1 MIMLFIQGSTAPT
14 EIDVYTFDAFE
25 DRISQ
30 RGAATEEGINPRK
43 IVEARYH
50 TSLDQWQY

>member
-1 MIMLFIQGSTAPT
+1 MLFIQGSTAPT